1 VAPIIVDPDQDE
13 IYFTPIYYTMAH
25 FSRYIRPG
33 AKRIGFENT
42 DDSLMVTAAQ
52 NPDGSI
58 AVVILN
64 QESEPRNFSLVLGEK
79 ARDIQI
85 DGQALQ
91 TILIG
96 KVSADNKPM

>member
-1 VAPIIVDPDQDE
+1 
-13 IYFTPIYYTMAH
+13 
-25 FSRYIRPG
+25 
-33 AKRIGFENT
+33 
-42 DDSLMVTAAQ
+42 MVTAAQ